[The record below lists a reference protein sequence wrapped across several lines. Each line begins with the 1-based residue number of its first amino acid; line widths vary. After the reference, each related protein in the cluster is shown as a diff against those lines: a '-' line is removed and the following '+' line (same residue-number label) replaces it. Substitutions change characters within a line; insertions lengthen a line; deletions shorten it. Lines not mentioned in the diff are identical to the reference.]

1 MHDATRPVPV
11 PLPDSLREDPAS
23 KDRLIAAGGILAALG
38 ASSCCVMPFVLF
50 SLGISGAW
58 IGNLT
63 ALSSYQPLFVAAALA
78 FLGLG
83 FVRVYR
89 RSPAACAEGRH
100 CARPSANRWARIGL
114 WTAAV
119 LIVVAVAFP
128 YAAPLFL

>member
-1 MHDATRPVPV
+1 
-11 PLPDSLREDPAS
+11 
-23 KDRLIAAGGILAALG
+23 
-38 ASSCCVMPFVLF
+38 MPFVLF

-63 ALSSYQPLFVAAALA
+63 ALSPYQPLFVAALA

-83 FVRVYR
+83 FLRVYR
-89 RSPAACAEGRH
+89 RSPAACAEDRH
-100 CARPSANRWARIGL
+100 CARPAANRSARIGL

-128 YAAPLFL
+128 YVAPLFL